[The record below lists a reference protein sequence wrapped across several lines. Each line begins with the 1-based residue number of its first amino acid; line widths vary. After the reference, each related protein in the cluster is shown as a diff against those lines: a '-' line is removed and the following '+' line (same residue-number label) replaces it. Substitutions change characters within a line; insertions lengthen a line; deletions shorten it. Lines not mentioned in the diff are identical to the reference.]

1 VTNRIPSSHPIDFLI
16 KKTATFLALF
26 LRIISL
32 EPSEKLN
39 VLMNANWKLPKTQKS
54 LHNLLHNPKEG
65 DFWQADHIKAVAEG
79 GGNAGLDNLRTLCT
93 PCHQVETERLRG
105 RLKLIDKSQR
115 NEVQVKESPG
125 TDIRMLFAKQQQQS
139 TTKPKK
145 KRSAD

>member
-1 VTNRIPSSHPIDFLI
+1 
-16 KKTATFLALF
+16 
-26 LRIISL
+26 
-32 EPSEKLN
+32 
-39 VLMNANWKLPKTQKS
+39 MNANWKLPKTQKS

-79 GGNAGLDNLRTLCT
+79 GGDAGLDNLRTLCT